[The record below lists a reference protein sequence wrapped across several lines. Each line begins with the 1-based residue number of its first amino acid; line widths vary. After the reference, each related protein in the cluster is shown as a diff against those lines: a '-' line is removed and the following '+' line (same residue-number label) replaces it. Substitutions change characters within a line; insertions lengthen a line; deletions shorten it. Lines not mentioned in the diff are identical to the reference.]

1 MQHFDSDYMEGAHP
15 VILQRL
21 LETNMEK
28 TPGYGTDIYCERAE
42 KRFWKLAAVRRGK
55 SILWSEV
62 LRLILRS
69 LGLC

>member
-28 TPGYGTDIYCERAE
+28 TPGYGTDIY
-42 KRFWKLAAVRRGK
+42 L
-55 SILWSEV
+55 S
-62 LRLILRS
+62 LIHI
-69 LGLC
+69 